1 MVYAPYNVLY
11 HDYIIVLFSVGENT
25 LDKSLFKGRCLP
37 NIAEIMW
44 IDLIPKHTE
53 ITELTAP
60 LLNELINK
68 IVVHE
73 ATKDENGKRKQ
84 LLEIDYRFV
93 GTID

>member
-1 MVYAPYNVLY
+1 MLSNRYQDEQLEIEAKIKVLQ
-11 HDYIIVLFSVGENT
+11 DKLTQTVKGKEN
-25 LDKSLFKGRCLP
+25 
-37 NIAEIMW
+37 AEMW
-44 IDLIPKHTE
+44 IDLISKHTE

-73 ATKDENGKRKQ
+73 ATKEKIGKRQQ
-84 LLEIDYRFV
+84 LLEIDYHFV

>member
-1 MVYAPYNVLY
+1 M
-11 HDYIIVLFSVGENT
+11 
-25 LDKSLFKGRCLP
+25 R
-37 NIAEIMW
+37 
-44 IDLIPKHTE
+44 IDLISKHTA
-53 ITELTAP
+53 ITELTIP

-73 ATKDENGKRKQ
+73 ATKDEIGKRQQ